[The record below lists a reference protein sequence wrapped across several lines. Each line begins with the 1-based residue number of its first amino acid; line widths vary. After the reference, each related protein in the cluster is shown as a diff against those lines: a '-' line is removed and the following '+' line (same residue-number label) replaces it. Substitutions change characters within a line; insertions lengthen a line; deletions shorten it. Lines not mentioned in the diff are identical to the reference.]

1 MLQELPVA
9 RVLAERVRAQVL
21 TGVRPTDPVEAVRRV
36 GALQAQDA
44 RALRLA
50 IRARTTGVDALAVQR
65 ALAEPGGLVV
75 TWLMRG
81 TLHAVPAGDVRWLL
95 ALLRPARSSGRTRR
109 LALGLDDHLLDTAL
123 PIAVELL
130 AAGPL
135 TRSELAD
142 RLRAAGV
149 PLGPGQA
156 PAHLLSVAARE
167 GLVCRGPDRDGEPT
181 YVRLSDWLAGAEP
194 VEPVERDDALARLA
208 RRYLTG
214 HGPGGAADLAAW
226 SGLPLRDARTG
237 LGALAAAGE
246 VENVRIGG
254 APAYRLPGEPSPE
267 DRTVRL
273 VPAFDEYLLG
283 YRGRALALDAAHA
296 HRIQAGGGI
305 VHPAVLLGGRI
316 IGTWR
321 QRRGDGGLI
330 VAVEPFRRLPRGT
343 RAALAAE
350 AADIGRFLGV
360 PARLEVGTPEGPRRT
375 AYRASR
381 GTPVQGNGP
390 DGEPG

>member
-1 MLQELPVA
+1 VLEDLPVP
-9 RVLAERVRAQVL
+9 RVLAERLRAQVL
-21 TGVRPTDPVEAVRRV
+21 TGVRPTDPVEAVCRV
-36 GALQAQDA
+36 GALQAQDP

-50 IRARTTGVDALAVQR
+50 IRARTTGVDARAVQR
-65 ALAEPGGLVV
+65 VLAEPGRLVV

-81 TLHAVPAGDVRWLL
+81 TLHAVPAGDLPWLL

-109 LALGLDDHLLDTAL
+109 LALGLDDHVLDTAL

-142 RLRAAGV
+142 QLRAAGV

-181 YVRLSDWLAGAEP
+181 YVRLSDWLPGAEP
-194 VEPVERDDALARLA
+194 VEPIERDDALARLA
-208 RRYLTG
+208 RRYLAG
-214 HGPGGAADLAAW
+214 HGPAGAADLAAW
-226 SGLPLRDARTG
+226 SGLPLQDARTG
-237 LGALAAAGE
+237 LGALAAARE

-283 YRGRALALDAAHA
+283 YRGRALALDAAYA
-296 HRIQAGGGI
+296 RRIQAGGGI

-321 QRRGDGGLI
+321 QRRADGRLI

-350 AADIGRFLGV
+350 AADVGRFLGV
-360 PARLEVGTPEGPRRT
+360 PARLEVGN
-375 AYRASR
+375 S
-381 GTPVQGNGP
+381 PVP
-390 DGEPG
+390 VDA

>member
-1 MLQELPVA
+1 MLEELPVA

-36 GALQAQDA
+36 GAMQAQDP

-50 IRARTTGVDALAVQR
+50 IRARTTGVDAPAVQR

-81 TLHAVPAGDVRWLL
+81 TLHAVPAADVRWLL

-109 LALGLDDHLLDTAL
+109 LALGLDDPLLDPAL

-135 TRSELAD
+135 TRGELAD
-142 RLRAAGV
+142 RLRAGGV

-156 PAHLLSVAARE
+156 PVHLLSVAARE

-181 YVRLSDWLAGAEP
+181 YVRLSDRLAGAEP

-208 RRYLTG
+208 RRYLAG
-214 HGPGGAADLAAW
+214 HGPAGAADLAAW

-246 VENVRIGG
+246 VEDVRIGG

-283 YRGRALALDAAHA
+283 YRGRALALDAAYA
-296 HRIQAGGGI
+296 RRIQAGGGI

-321 QRRGDGGLI
+321 QRRADGRLI
-330 VAVEPFRRLPRGT
+330 VAVEPFRRLPRDT
-343 RAALAAE
+343 RPALAAE
-350 AADIGRFLGV
+350 AADVGRFLGL
-360 PARLEVGTPEGPRRT
+360 PARLEVGN
-375 AYRASR
+375 S
-381 GTPVQGNGP
+381 PVP
-390 DGEPG
+390 VDA

>member
-21 TGVRPTDPVEAVRRV
+21 TGLRPADPVEAVRRV

-50 IRARTTGVDALAVQR
+50 IRARTTGVDAPAVQR
-65 ALAEPGGLVV
+65 ALAEPGRLVV

-181 YVRLSDWLAGAEP
+181 YVRLSDWLPGAQP
-194 VEPVERDDALARLA
+194 VDPVERDVALARLA
-208 RRYLTG
+208 HRYLTG
-214 HGPGGAADLAAW
+214 HGPAGAADLAAW

-254 APAYRLPGEPSPE
+254 APAYRLPGEPSTE

-283 YRGRALALDAAHA
+283 YRGRALALDAAYA
-296 HRIQAGGGI
+296 RRIQAGGGI

-321 QRRGDGGLI
+321 QRRGDGRLI
-330 VAVEPFRRLPRGT
+330 VAVEPFRRLSRDT
-343 RAALAAE
+343 RTALAAE
-350 AADIGRFLGV
+350 AADVGRFLGL
-360 PARLEVGTPEGPRRT
+360 PARLEVGN
-375 AYRASR
+375 S
-381 GTPVQGNGP
+381 P
-390 DGEPG
+390 DGLVRDLG

>member
-1 MLQELPVA
+1 VLEDLPVP
-9 RVLAERVRAQVL
+9 RVLAERLRAQVL
-21 TGVRPTDPVEAVRRV
+21 TGVRPTDPVEAVCRV
-36 GALQAQDA
+36 GALQAQDP

-50 IRARTTGVDALAVQR
+50 IRARTTGVDARAVQR
-65 ALAEPGGLVV
+65 VLAEPGRLVV

-81 TLHAVPAGDVRWLL
+81 TLHAVPAGDLPWLL

-109 LALGLDDHLLDTAL
+109 LALGLDDHVLDTAL

-142 RLRAAGV
+142 QLRAAGV

-181 YVRLSDWLAGAEP
+181 YVRLSDWLPGAEP
-194 VEPVERDDALARLA
+194 VEPIERDDALARLA
-208 RRYLTG
+208 RRYLAG
-214 HGPGGAADLAAW
+214 HGPAGAADLAAW

-237 LGALAAAGE
+237 LGALAAARE

-283 YRGRALALDAAHA
+283 YRGRALALDAAYA
-296 HRIQAGGGI
+296 RRIQAGGGI

-321 QRRGDGGLI
+321 QRRADGRLI

-350 AADIGRFLGV
+350 AADVGRFLGV
-360 PARLEVGTPEGPRRT
+360 PARLEVGN
-375 AYRASR
+375 S
-381 GTPVQGNGP
+381 PVP
-390 DGEPG
+390 VDA

>member
-1 MLQELPVA
+1 VLEDLPVP
-9 RVLAERVRAQVL
+9 RVLAERLRAQVL
-21 TGVRPTDPVEAVRRV
+21 TGVRPTDPVEAVCRV
-36 GALQAQDA
+36 GALQAQDP

-50 IRARTTGVDALAVQR
+50 IRARTTGVDARAVQR
-65 ALAEPGGLVV
+65 VLAEPGRLVV

-81 TLHAVPAGDVRWLL
+81 TLHAVPAGDLPWLL

-109 LALGLDDHLLDTAL
+109 LALGLDDHVLDTAL

-142 RLRAAGV
+142 QLRAAGV

-181 YVRLSDWLAGAEP
+181 YVRLSDWLPGAEP
-194 VEPVERDDALARLA
+194 VEPIERDDALARLA
-208 RRYLTG
+208 RRYLAG
-214 HGPGGAADLAAW
+214 HGPAGAADLAAW

-283 YRGRALALDAAHA
+283 YRGRALALDAAYA
-296 HRIQAGGGI
+296 RRIQAGGGI

-321 QRRGDGGLI
+321 QRRADGRLI

-350 AADIGRFLGV
+350 AADVGRFLGV
-360 PARLEVGTPEGPRRT
+360 PARLEVGN
-375 AYRASR
+375 S
-381 GTPVQGNGP
+381 PVP
-390 DGEPG
+390 VDA

>member
-1 MLQELPVA
+1 MLEELPVE

-36 GALQAQDA
+36 GALQAQDP

-50 IRARTTGVDALAVQR
+50 IRARTTGVDAPAVHR
-65 ALAEPGGLVV
+65 ALAEPGRLVV

-81 TLHAVPAGDVRWLL
+81 TLHAVPAGDARWLL
-95 ALLRPARSSGRTRR
+95 ALLRPPRSSGRTRR
-109 LALGLDDHLLDTAL
+109 LALGLDDHVLDTAL

-181 YVRLSDWLAGAEP
+181 YVRLSDWLARAEP

-208 RRYLTG
+208 RRYLAG
-214 HGPGGAADLAAW
+214 HGPAGAADLAAW

-246 VENVRIGG
+246 VEDIRIGG
-254 APAYRLPGEPSPE
+254 APAYRLPGEPPPE

-283 YRGRALALDAAHA
+283 YRGRALALDAAHL

-321 QRRGDGGLI
+321 QRRADGRLI

-360 PARLEVGTPEGPRRT
+360 PARLEVGN
-375 AYRASR
+375 S
-381 GTPVQGNGP
+381 PVPVNA
-390 DGEPG
+390 

>member
-1 MLQELPVA
+1 VLEELPVA

-36 GALQAQDA
+36 GALQAQDP

-81 TLHAVPAGDVRWLL
+81 TLHAVPATDVRWLL

-135 TRSELAD
+135 TRTELAD

-149 PLGPGQA
+149 PLGSGQA

-181 YVRLSDWLAGAEP
+181 YVRLSDWLPGAQP
-194 VEPVERDDALARLA
+194 VDPVERDVALARLA
-208 RRYLTG
+208 HRYLTG
-214 HGPGGAADLAAW
+214 HGPAGAADLAAW

-254 APAYRLPGEPSPE
+254 APAYRLPGEPSTE

-283 YRGRALALDAAHA
+283 YRGRALALDAAYA
-296 HRIQAGGGI
+296 RRIQAGGGI

-321 QRRGDGGLI
+321 QRRGDGRLI
-330 VAVEPFRRLPRGT
+330 IAVEPFRRLSRDT
-343 RAALAAE
+343 RTALAAE
-350 AADIGRFLGV
+350 AADVGRFLGLL
-360 PARLEVGTPEGPRRT
+360 ARLEVGN
-375 AYRASR
+375 S
-381 GTPVQGNGP
+381 PVP
-390 DGEPG
+390 VDA

>member
-21 TGVRPTDPVEAVRRV
+21 TGLRPADPVEAVRRV

-50 IRARTTGVDALAVQR
+50 IRARTTGVDAPAVQR
-65 ALAEPGGLVV
+65 ALAEPGRLVV

-214 HGPGGAADLAAW
+214 HGPAGAADLAAW

-246 VENVRIGG
+246 VEGVRIGG

-273 VPAFDEYLLG
+273 VPVFDEYLLG

-321 QRRGDGGLI
+321 QRRRDGGLI

-360 PARLEVGTPEGPRRT
+360 QARLEVGN
-375 AYRASR
+375 S
-381 GTPVQGNGP
+381 PVP
-390 DGEPG
+390 VDA

>member
-1 MLQELPVA
+1 VLEDLPVP
-9 RVLAERVRAQVL
+9 RVLAERLRAQVL
-21 TGVRPTDPVEAVRRV
+21 TGVRPTDPVEAVCRV
-36 GALQAQDA
+36 GALQAQDP

-50 IRARTTGVDALAVQR
+50 IRARTTGVDARAVQR
-65 ALAEPGGLVV
+65 VLAEPGRLVV

-81 TLHAVPAGDVRWLL
+81 TLHAVPAGDLPWLL

-109 LALGLDDHLLDTAL
+109 LALGLDDHVLDTAL

-142 RLRAAGV
+142 QLRAAGV

-181 YVRLSDWLAGAEP
+181 YVRLSDWLPGAEP
-194 VEPVERDDALARLA
+194 VEPIERDDALARLA
-208 RRYLTG
+208 RRYLAG
-214 HGPGGAADLAAW
+214 HGPAGAADLAAW

-267 DRTVRL
+267 DRSVRL

-283 YRGRALALDAAHA
+283 YRGRALALDAAYA
-296 HRIQAGGGI
+296 RRIQAGGGI

-321 QRRGDGGLI
+321 QRRADGRLI

-350 AADIGRFLGV
+350 AADVGRFLGV
-360 PARLEVGTPEGPRRT
+360 PARLEVGNL
-375 AYRASR
+375 
-381 GTPVQGNGP
+381 PVP
-390 DGEPG
+390 VDA

>member
-21 TGVRPTDPVEAVRRV
+21 TGLRPADPVEAVRRV

-50 IRARTTGVDALAVQR
+50 IRARTTGVDAPAVQR
-65 ALAEPGGLVV
+65 ALAEPGRLVV

-181 YVRLSDWLAGAEP
+181 YVRLSDWLPGAQP
-194 VEPVERDDALARLA
+194 VDPVERDVALARLA
-208 RRYLTG
+208 HRYLTG
-214 HGPGGAADLAAW
+214 HGPAGAADLAAW

-246 VENVRIGG
+246 VEGVRIGG

-360 PARLEVGTPEGPRRT
+360 QARLEVGN
-375 AYRASR
+375 S
-381 GTPVQGNGP
+381 PVP
-390 DGEPG
+390 VDA

>member
-21 TGVRPTDPVEAVRRV
+21 TGLRPADPVEAVRRV

-50 IRARTTGVDALAVQR
+50 IRARTTGVDAPAVQR
-65 ALAEPGGLVV
+65 ALAEPGRLVV

-214 HGPGGAADLAAW
+214 HGPAGAADLAAW

-246 VENVRIGG
+246 VEGVRIGG
-254 APAYRLPGEPSPE
+254 APAYWLPGEPSPE

-360 PARLEVGTPEGPRRT
+360 PARLEVGN
-375 AYRASR
+375 S
-381 GTPVQGNGP
+381 PVP
-390 DGEPG
+390 VDA